1 MCLQYIYI
9 IITIYYRLIL
19 LLLPQQPYLIMKQ
32 FPKLV
37 FAFCIIL
44 FFYCS
49 IPSTS
54 FAQGPGD
61 PNSPGDPG
69 VDPDAPID
77 GGIGLLLGAGVLY
90 GIHKIR
96 REKKRGLSS

>member
-1 MCLQYIYI
+1 
-9 IITIYYRLIL
+9 
-19 LLLPQQPYLIMKQ
+19 MKQ
-32 FPKLV
+32 FSKLLI
-37 FAFCIIL
+37 AFSMML
-44 FFYCS
+44 FFQCW

-69 VDPDAPID
+69 GDPDAPID
-77 GGIGLLLGAGVLY
+77 GGIGILLGAGVLY

-96 REKKRGLSS
+96 MEKKRGLSS